1 MAKGAAQ
8 AVENGIDPELLVERV
23 LEALAA
29 KETYIFTHPK
39 YRFVTDERS
48 ARVAKAFDGA
58 AESPSVGGVA
68 EAPMALGFVDA

>member
-1 MAKGAAQ
+1 
-8 AVENGIDPELLVERV
+8 
-23 LEALAA
+23 LAA

-48 ARVAKAFDGA
+48 ARVAKAFDSA
-58 AESPSVGGVA
+58 AESPSVGDVA